1 MGHKINQ
8 QFLFF
13 LKKRHY
19 FRIRNMVIYR
29 IGKKL
34 FYPKLFHRHISI
46 YKLVISVIV
55 CKTDLLVLSD
65 QVSTYSIE
73 TLTQVKNIPVVLL
86 SYLITILGKSVQGFI
101 SYDQINKQTNI
112 DYNFMYIGIGIVK
125 FHGKIKS
132 NSLSNIKV

>member
-1 MGHKINQ
+1 MGKNYFI
-8 QFLFF
+8 
-13 LKKRHY
+13 LK
-19 FRIRNMVIYR
+19 
-29 IGKKL
+29 
-34 FYPKLFHRHISI
+34 FHRHISI